1 MTSLSTPLTP
11 AQVGALARHFER
23 SGLGLLRVEVPGL
36 SLRIVGSSASGPAP
50 MAMSASARLAPVA
63 SAAALANPAAVPG
76 LPSGSV
82 EVNVGQVG
90 IFLTSHPSRSGAN
103 RFLAEAGHRVAAG
116 DILGLVAQAKGGLF
130 QVVRAPCAGTIA
142 QRWIH
147 DGERVQF
154 GSRLFTITPDC

>member
-1 MTSLSTPLTP
+1 MTSLSTSLTP

-50 MAMSASARLAPVA
+50 MAISASTGLAPVA
-63 SAAALANPAAVPG
+63 SGAALASPAAAPG
-76 LPSGSV
+76 LPPDSV
-82 EVNVGQVG
+82 EVNAGLVG
-90 IFLTSHPSRSGAN
+90 IFLTSHPSRSDAN
-103 RFLAEAGHRVAAG
+103 QFLAEAGQRAAAG

-130 QVVRAPCAGTIA
+130 HVVRAPCAGTIA
-142 QRWIH
+142 RRWIN

-154 GSRLFTITPDC
+154 GSRLFAITPDF